1 VPRVVHNQWEVGR
14 LLPCAGYSLI
24 WLGYII
30 VLKEYG
36 FVYVEISG
44 GMYGL
49 IQAGA
54 IANRK
59 LVSKLAA
66 HDDHQMARTPGL
78 FKHATRPIWFSLTV
92 DDFLIAFVGK
102 ENADHLLHLLE
113 SNYQITKEWDA
124 KTYCGLNL
132 DWDYINR
139 TIDISM
145 PGYVAKALQRF
156 EHPSTSRKQDSPHA
170 WTKPDNGAK
179 QQLTP
184 PIDDSRNLEAS
195 EKLSIQEIVGTLLYY
210 GRAVDMTQ
218 LVALGHLLPH
228 SPLAPRKLWTQ

>member
-1 VPRVVHNQWEVGR
+1 MRIPVAQIPQNVMDQYK
-14 LLPCAGYSLI
+14 LASLI
-24 WLGYII
+24 VDGY
-30 VLKEYG
+30 
-36 FVYVEISG
+36 VYVEISG

-59 LVSKLAA
+59 LVSTLAA
-66 HDDHQMARTPGL
+66 HDYHQKARTPGL

-92 DDFLIAFVGK
+92 DDFLIAYVGK

-113 SNYQITKEWDA
+113 SNYRITKDWDA

-139 TIDISM
+139 TVDISM

-156 EHPSTSRKQDSPHA
+156 EHPTPSRKQDSPHA
-170 WTKPDNGAK
+170 WTKPDYGAK

-195 EKLSIQEIVGTLLYY
+195 EKLRIQEIVGTLLYY